1 VDLAPEFPAL
11 DGDSGKTAGVV
22 IFLSNTNVA
31 ALQTAEERCELEIF
45 YAPET
50 AGSALKLASSSVFW
64 GGNFDAFIFERH
76 VIPNSVN
83 EAALSSA
90 AELGVRDLM
99 F

>member
-1 VDLAPEFPAL
+1 VDLAPEFPVL

-31 ALQTAEERCELEIF
+31 ALQTAQEPSSGRVPC
-45 YAPET
+45 APERR
-50 AGSALKLASSSVFW
+50 GSARKLASPSVFW

-90 AELGVRDLM
+90 DE
-99 F
+99 